1 MKNNLD
7 IESFLRES
15 RPQVKENPTFLLE
28 VQHKMR
34 AVYGIKAEVDR
45 QRRYG
50 RMAIVA
56 ALFIGLVAGAALMA
70 FAYLYPIDPRSMADG
85 LFSTIMNAIE
95 PWKQY
100 LMIPIAGCATALG
113 LMLATPISANK
124 NRL

>member
-7 IESFLRES
+7 IESFLREN
-15 RPQVKENPTFLLE
+15 RPQVKENPLFLLE
-28 VQHKMR
+28 VQQKMR
-34 AVYGIKAEVDR
+34 AVDGIKAEVDR

-50 RMAIVA
+50 HMALVVA
-56 ALFIGLVAGAALMA
+56 LVAGLVAGAAVMA

-113 LMLATPISANK
+113 IVLGTRRQNSMGM
-124 NRL
+124 